1 MLNVA
6 IAIDAPTDFGSGA
19 AAIVA
24 GACEEVIGPGRCPVA
39 ADLPRGAV
47 AAWFAVVHPDDGAL
61 SSVRIEFRDRTAEG
75 VLIEQRTLAFTRGEE
90 LRARL
95 VSVGIVIAAL
105 AAAREGS
112 IAPLSPRPP
121 LPSPPEPRDGAG
133 AGAPVFFGVDVAGL
147 AVPALGGGVDRLG
160 GFARASLDL
169 QTPLLFSAGAEYA
182 VHTAQ
187 EGAPSFGWFAA
198 FAGAG
203 TRVAPHAARFNL
215 ELRGEL
221 VFEHANVSAS
231 AGGARDSGSR
241 DGWGG
246 RIGATLLWRAWPWVS
261 ALAGVDGTL
270 VTPRVAV
277 AVGSDPPISIP
288 AATCGFFIGFRI
300 SP

>member
-6 IAIDAPTDFGSGA
+6 IAIDAPTDFGPGA

-47 AAWFAVVHPDDGAL
+47 AAWFALVHPDNAAL
-61 SSVRIEFRDRTAEG
+61 SGVRIEFRDRTAEG
-75 VLIEQRTLAFTRGEE
+75 VLIEQRTLAFTGGED
-90 LRARL
+90 LRSRL
-95 VSVGIVIAAL
+95 VSIGTLIAAL

-112 IAPLSPRPP
+112 VAPLSPRPL
-121 LPSPPEPRDGAG
+121 LPSPPEPR
-133 AGAPVFFGVDVAGL
+133 AGAPVSFAFDAAGL
-147 AVPALGGGVDRLG
+147 AVPALGGGVDRFG
-160 GFARASLDL
+160 GIARASLDL
-169 QTPLLFSAGAEYA
+169 EAPLLFSAGAEYSSHA
-182 VHTAQ
+182 
-187 EGAPSFGWFAA
+187 GDPSFGWFAA

-203 TRVAPHAARFNL
+203 TRVAPRAARFNL

-221 VFEHANVSAS
+221 VFERTNVSAS
-231 AGGARDSGSR
+231 AGGARESGSQ
-241 DGWGG
+241 DSWGG
-246 RIGATLLWRAWPWVS
+246 RIGATLLWRARPWLS
-261 ALAGVDGTL
+261 PLAGVDGTL

-277 AVGSDPPISIP
+277 AVGSEPANAIP